1 MELLKL
7 IQELEDIVNGGTG
20 VPATGK
26 ILVDKDKVLNTIN
39 QIRLAI
45 PEDIRESQDLLQMR
59 ENLINQALNEARQI
73 RSASEAEAETRIGD
87 SEITKEAKKS
97 SDDIIQDANAK
108 ALAIIQEADSAAT
121 NRALEADNYS
131 QATLLKLEEDLSQVL
146 TTIRHGIEMMETNKQ
161 PSV

>member
-97 SDDIIQDANAK
+97 SDDIIQGANAK

-146 TTIRHGIEMMETNKQ
+146 TTIRHGIEIMETNKQ
-161 PSV
+161 PSA

>member
-97 SDDIIQDANAK
+97 SDDIIQYANAK
-108 ALAIIQEADSAAT
+108 ALAIIHEADSAAT